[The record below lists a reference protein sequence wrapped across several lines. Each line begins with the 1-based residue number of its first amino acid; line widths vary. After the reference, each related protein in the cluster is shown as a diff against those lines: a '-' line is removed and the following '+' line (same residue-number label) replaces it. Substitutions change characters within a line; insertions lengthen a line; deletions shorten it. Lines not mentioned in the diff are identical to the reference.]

1 MIIRRFDPAR
11 DAALLPGLATLFAA
25 TVADGA
31 SMGPMAGFDAAAAH
45 GFWVAQAAEV
55 AAGTRIILVAI
66 APDGGVSGTV
76 GLALA
81 TAPNLTH
88 RADVQKMMVAAPAR
102 GRGIGAALLAAIEAE
117 ALALGRTTLV
127 LDTVTGSPAEAFYR
141 RCGWQAIGSIAAYA
155 RMPDGAMAATT
166 IFARHL

>member
-25 TVADGA
+25 V
-31 SMGPMAGFDAAAAH
+31 
-45 GFWVAQAAEV
+45 
-55 AAGTRIILVAI
+55 
-66 APDGGVSGTV
+66 
-76 GLALA
+76 
-81 TAPNLTH
+81 
-88 RADVQKMMVAAPAR
+88 
-102 GRGIGAALLAAIEAE
+102 EAE
-117 ALALGRTTLV
+117 ALAHGRTTLV

-141 RCGWQAIGSIAAYA
+141 RCGWPAIGSIAAYA